1 MLRMPSHTAV
11 TCAALCQVWF
21 RALESHNAFRHEHR
35 RRPLQLLHKA
45 FVAAWSLPPPVAA
58 NQRRNHHSPR
68 LPLLACHCAARR
80 AAWTW
85 IRCSGAARPKTSC
98 RRARQERSSPTAAE
112 SGDCSAPFDAHV
124 ASPRRCCSAGA
135 ATYGA
140 PRQWQILG
148 PASWTNGTIR
158 QCRGLKESENNQS
171 DELQRTGVSYDHHD
185 ARHAHRCLRVPARR
199 FF

>member
-1 MLRMPSHTAV
+1 MPSHTAV

-85 IRCSGAARPKTSC
+85 IARVLRGAKTSC

-148 PASWTNGTIR
+148 QHLLQRDDTTLRRPER
-158 QCRGLKESENNQS
+158 ENNQS

>member
-68 LPLLACHCAARR
+68 FPQLTCHCAARR

-85 IRCSGAARPKTSC
+85 IARVLRGAKTSC

-140 PRQWQILG
+140 LRQWQILG
-148 PASWTNGTIR
+148 PASWYKRAIR
-158 QCRGLKESENNQS
+158 LWWGGLKESENNQS
-171 DELQRTGVSYDHHD
+171 DELQRTGVSYDHHY